1 MKIIDN
7 YRKLPIGKYNEIV
20 KLCETEMDE
29 VDRKVKIVGILTG
42 LTDDEVL
49 ALPLTDFT
57 ECCAKA
63 KFIDLPC
70 PETLIPSV
78 SKSYPVGEFN
88 LVPVTD
94 MRKVTTAQY
103 IDFLAFSKDKE
114 HNIVEMLSCFLVP
127 KGMDYNEGYDILDVH
142 NAIKEEMSVA
152 EVLAVLA
159 FFFGSWTRSLH
170 STLSYS
176 ERMAR
181 RVKDKGKRQ
190 MMMERIEELRS
201 TISGVGYLLY
211 LLIHIF

>member
-1 MKIIDN
+1 MNIIDN

-63 KFIDLPC
+63 RFIDQPC

-78 SKSYPVGEFN
+78 SKSYPVGGFN

-94 MRKVTTAQY
+94 MRKVNTAQY
-103 IDFLAFSKDKE
+103 IDFLTFSKDKE

-159 FFFGSWTRSLH
+159 FFFGSWTKSLH

-176 ERMAR
+176 KRQAR
-181 RVKDKGKRQ
+181 RLKDKGKRET
-190 MMMERIEELRS
+190 MMAMIRELQDS
-201 TISGVGYLLY
+201 VTSGGGSRM
-211 LLIHIF
+211 

>member
-63 KFIDLPC
+63 QFLDKEC
-70 PETLIPSV
+70 PENLIPAI
-78 SKSYPVGEFN
+78 SKSYPVGGFN

-103 IDFLAFSKDKE
+103 IDFITFSKDKE

-152 EVLAVLA
+152 EVLALLA
-159 FFFGSWTRSLH
+159 FFFGSWTRSIN
-170 STLSYS
+170 STLSSS

-190 MMMERIEELRS
+190 MMMERIAELRS
-201 TISGVGYLLY
+201 TISGGGSPR
-211 LLIHIF
+211 

>member
-29 VDRKVKIVGILTG
+29 VDRKVRIVGILTG

-78 SKSYPVGEFN
+78 SKSYPVGVFN

-103 IDFLAFSKDKE
+103 IDFLSFSKDKE

-176 ERMAR
+176 ERTAR
-181 RVKDKGKRQ
+181 RLKDKGKRA
-190 MMMERIEELRS
+190 MMMERIAELRS
-201 TISGVGYLLY
+201 TISGVGSPR
-211 LLIHIF
+211 

>member
-78 SKSYPVGEFN
+78 SKSYPVGGFN

-181 RVKDKGKRQ
+181 RVKDKEKRQ
-190 MMMERIEELRS
+190 MIMERIAELRS
-201 TISGVGYLLY
+201 TISGVGSPR
-211 LLIHIF
+211 

>member
-78 SKSYPVGEFN
+78 SKSYPVGGFN

-152 EVLAVLA
+152 EVLALLA
-159 FFFGSWTRSLH
+159 FFFGSWTRSIN
-170 STLSYS
+170 STLSSS

-201 TISGVGYLLY
+201 TISGVGSPR
-211 LLIHIF
+211 

>member
-1 MKIIDN
+1 MNIIDN

-29 VDRKVKIVGILTG
+29 VDRKVSIVAILTG
-42 LTDDEVL
+42 LTEDEVL
-49 ALPLTDFT
+49 ALPITDFT

-78 SKSYPVGEFN
+78 SKSYPVGGFN

-103 IDFLAFSKDKE
+103 IDFLSFSKDKE

-181 RVKDKGKRQ
+181 RVKDKEKRQ
-190 MMMERIEELRS
+190 MMMERIAELRS
-201 TISGVGYLLY
+201 TISGVGSPQ
-211 LLIHIF
+211 

>member
-42 LTDDEVL
+42 LTEDEVL
-49 ALPLTDFT
+49 ALPITDFT

-78 SKSYPVGEFN
+78 SKSYPVGGFN

-103 IDFLAFSKDKE
+103 IDFITFSKDKE

-142 NAIKEEMSVA
+142 TAIKEEMSVA
-152 EVLAVLA
+152 EVLALLA
-159 FFFGSWTRSLH
+159 FFFGSWTRSIN
-170 STLSYS
+170 STLSSS

-181 RVKDKGKRQ
+181 RVKDKEKRQ
-190 MMMERIEELRS
+190 MMMERIAELRS
-201 TISGVGYLLY
+201 TISGGGSPR
-211 LLIHIF
+211 

>member
-78 SKSYPVGEFN
+78 SKSYPVGGFN

-103 IDFLAFSKDKE
+103 IDFLSFSKDKE

-152 EVLAVLA
+152 EVLALLA
-159 FFFGSWTRSLH
+159 FFFGSWTRSIH

-181 RVKDKGKRQ
+181 RVKDKGKRA
-190 MMMERIEELRS
+190 MMMERIAELRS
-201 TISGVGYLLY
+201 TISGVGSPR
-211 LLIHIF
+211 

>member
-78 SKSYPVGEFN
+78 SKSYPVGGFN

-103 IDFLAFSKDKE
+103 IDFLSFSKDKE

-152 EVLAVLA
+152 EVLALLA
-159 FFFGSWTRSLH
+159 FFFGSWTRSIH

-181 RVKDKGKRQ
+181 RVKDKEKRQ
-190 MMMERIEELRS
+190 MMMERIAELRS
-201 TISGVGYLLY
+201 TISGVGSPQ
-211 LLIHIF
+211 

>member
-78 SKSYPVGEFN
+78 SKSYPVGGFN

-103 IDFLAFSKDKE
+103 IDFLSFSKDKE

-152 EVLAVLA
+152 EVLALLA
-159 FFFGSWTRSLH
+159 FFFGSWTRSIH

-181 RVKDKGKRQ
+181 RVKDKEKRQ
-190 MMMERIEELRS
+190 MMMERIAELRS
-201 TISGVGYLLY
+201 TISGGGSPR
-211 LLIHIF
+211 

>member
-29 VDRKVKIVGILTG
+29 VDRKVSIVAILTG
-42 LTDDEVL
+42 LTEDEVL
-49 ALPLTDFT
+49 ALPITDFT

-78 SKSYPVGEFN
+78 SKSYPVGGFN

-103 IDFLAFSKDKE
+103 IDFITFSKDKE

-142 NAIKEEMSVA
+142 TAIKEEMSVA
-152 EVLAVLA
+152 EVLALLA
-159 FFFGSWTRSLH
+159 FFFGSWTRSIH
-170 STLSYS
+170 STLSSS

-190 MMMERIEELRS
+190 MMMERIAELRS
-201 TISGVGYLLY
+201 TISGGGSPR
-211 LLIHIF
+211 

>member
-78 SKSYPVGEFN
+78 SKSYPVGGFN

-152 EVLAVLA
+152 EVLALLA
-159 FFFGSWTRSLH
+159 FFFGSWTRSIH
-170 STLSYS
+170 STLSSS

-190 MMMERIEELRS
+190 MMMERIAELRS
-201 TISGVGYLLY
+201 TISGGG
-211 LLIHIF
+211 FPQ

>member
-78 SKSYPVGEFN
+78 SKSYPVGGFN

-152 EVLAVLA
+152 EVLALLA

-190 MMMERIEELRS
+190 MMMERIAELRS
-201 TISGVGYLLY
+201 TISGVGSPR
-211 LLIHIF
+211 

>member
-29 VDRKVKIVGILTG
+29 VDRKVSIVAILTG
-42 LTDDEVL
+42 LTEDEVL
-49 ALPLTDFT
+49 ALPITDFT

-78 SKSYPVGEFN
+78 SKSYPVGGFN

-103 IDFLAFSKDKE
+103 IDFITFSKDKE

-152 EVLAVLA
+152 EVLALLA
-159 FFFGSWTRSLH
+159 FFFGSWTRSIN
-170 STLSYS
+170 STLSSS

-190 MMMERIEELRS
+190 MMMERIAELRS
-201 TISGVGYLLY
+201 TISGGGSPR
-211 LLIHIF
+211 

>member
-49 ALPLTDFT
+49 ALPITDFT

-78 SKSYPVGEFN
+78 SKSYPVCGFN

-103 IDFLAFSKDKE
+103 IDFLSFSKDKE

-181 RVKDKGKRQ
+181 RVKDKGKRA
-190 MMMERIEELRS
+190 MMMERIAELRS
-201 TISGVGYLLY
+201 TISGVGSPR
-211 LLIHIF
+211 

>member
-29 VDRKVKIVGILTG
+29 ADRKAKIVGILTG

-78 SKSYPVGEFN
+78 SKSYPVGGFN

-103 IDFLAFSKDKE
+103 IDFITFSKDKE

-142 NAIKEEMSVA
+142 KAIKEEMSVA
-152 EVLAVLA
+152 EVLALLA

-170 STLSYS
+170 STLSSS

-181 RVKDKGKRQ
+181 RVKDKEKRQ
-190 MMMERIEELRS
+190 MMMERIAELRS
-201 TISGVGYLLY
+201 TISGGGSPR
-211 LLIHIF
+211 

>member
-42 LTDDEVL
+42 LTEDEVL
-49 ALPLTDFT
+49 ALPITDFT

-78 SKSYPVGEFN
+78 SKSYPVGGFN

-103 IDFLAFSKDKE
+103 IDFITFSKDKE

-152 EVLAVLA
+152 EVLALLA
-159 FFFGSWTRSLH
+159 FFFGSWTRSIN
-170 STLSYS
+170 STLSSS

-181 RVKDKGKRQ
+181 RVKDRGKRQ
-190 MMMERIEELRS
+190 MMMERIAELRS
-201 TISGVGYLLY
+201 TISGGGSPR
-211 LLIHIF
+211 

>member
-1 MKIIDN
+1 MNIIDN
-7 YRKLPIGKYNEIV
+7 YRKLPIGKYIDIV
-20 KLCETEMDE
+20 RLCETEMDE

-63 KFIDLPC
+63 RFIDQPC

-103 IDFLAFSKDKE
+103 IDFLSFSKDKE

-159 FFFGSWTRSLH
+159 FFFGSWTRSIH
-170 STLSYS
+170 STLSSS

-190 MMMERIEELRS
+190 MMMERIAELRS
-201 TISGVGYLLY
+201 TISGGGSPR
-211 LLIHIF
+211 

>member
-29 VDRKVKIVGILTG
+29 VDRKVSIVAILTG
-42 LTDDEVL
+42 LTEDEVL

-103 IDFLAFSKDKE
+103 IDFLSFSKDKE

-190 MMMERIEELRS
+190 MMMERIAELRS
-201 TISGVGYLLY
+201 TISGGGSPR
-211 LLIHIF
+211 

>member
-42 LTDDEVL
+42 LTDEEVL
-49 ALPLTDFT
+49 NLPLTEFT

-78 SKSYPVGEFN
+78 SKSYPVGGFN

-152 EVLAVLA
+152 EVLALLA
-159 FFFGSWTRSLH
+159 FFFGSWTRSIN
-170 STLSYS
+170 STLSSS

-190 MMMERIEELRS
+190 MMMERIAELRS
-201 TISGVGYLLY
+201 TISGGGSPR
-211 LLIHIF
+211 

>member
-20 KLCETEMDE
+20 KLCETEMNE
-29 VDRKVKIVGILTG
+29 LDRKVKIVGILTG

-103 IDFLAFSKDKE
+103 IDFLSFSKDKE
-114 HNIVEMLSCFLVP
+114 HNIVEMMSCFLVP

-152 EVLAVLA
+152 EVLALLA
-159 FFFGSWTRSLH
+159 FFFGSWTRSIH

-176 ERMAR
+176 ERTAR
-181 RVKDKGKRQ
+181 RVKDKEKRK
-190 MMMERIEELRS
+190 MMMERIAELRS
-201 TISGVGYLLY
+201 TISGGGSPR
-211 LLIHIF
+211 

>member
-7 YRKLPIGKYNEIV
+7 YHRLPIGKYLDIV
-20 KLCETEMDE
+20 NLCETEMDE

-49 ALPLTDFT
+49 SLPLTDFT

-78 SKSYPVGEFN
+78 SKSYPVGGFN

-103 IDFLAFSKDKE
+103 IDFLSFSKDKE
-114 HNIVEMLSCFLVP
+114 HNIVEMMSCFLVP

-152 EVLAVLA
+152 EVLALLA
-159 FFFGSWTRSLH
+159 FFFGSWTRSIH
-170 STLSYS
+170 STLSSS

-181 RVKDKGKRQ
+181 RVKDKEKRQ
-190 MMMERIEELRS
+190 MIMERIAELRS
-201 TISGVGYLLY
+201 TISGGGSPQ
-211 LLIHIF
+211 

>member
-1 MKIIDN
+1 MNIIDN
-7 YRKLPIGKYNEIV
+7 YRKLPIGKYIDIV

-63 KFIDLPC
+63 RFIDQPC

-78 SKSYPVGEFN
+78 SKSYPVGGIN

-103 IDFLAFSKDKE
+103 IDFITFSKDKE

-159 FFFGSWTRSLH
+159 FFFGSWTKSLH

-176 ERMAR
+176 KRQAR
-181 RVKDKGKRQ
+181 RLKDKGKRET
-190 MMMERIEELRS
+190 MMAMIRELQDS
-201 TISGVGYLLY
+201 VTSGGGSRM
-211 LLIHIF
+211 

>member
-78 SKSYPVGEFN
+78 SKSYPVGGFN

-176 ERMAR
+176 ERTAR
-181 RVKDKGKRQ
+181 RLKDKGKRA
-190 MMMERIEELRS
+190 MMLERIAELRS
-201 TISGVGYLLY
+201 TISGGGSPR
-211 LLIHIF
+211 

>member
-78 SKSYPVGEFN
+78 SKSYPVGGFN

-152 EVLAVLA
+152 EVLALLA
-159 FFFGSWTRSLH
+159 FFFGSWTRSIN
-170 STLSYS
+170 STLSSS

-190 MMMERIEELRS
+190 MMMERIAELRS
-201 TISGVGYLLY
+201 TISGVGSPQ
-211 LLIHIF
+211 

>member
-1 MKIIDN
+1 MNIIDN

-20 KLCETEMDE
+20 RLCETEMDE
-29 VDRKVKIVGILTG
+29 VDRKVRIVGILAG

-63 KFIDLPC
+63 RFIDLPC

-78 SKSYPVGEFN
+78 SKSYPVGGFN

-94 MRKVTTAQY
+94 MRKVNTAQY
-103 IDFLAFSKDKE
+103 IDFLTFSKDKE

-159 FFFGSWTRSLH
+159 FFFGSWTKSLH

-176 ERMAR
+176 KRQAR
-181 RVKDKGKRQ
+181 RLKDKGKRET
-190 MMMERIEELRS
+190 MMAMIRELQDS
-201 TISGVGYLLY
+201 VTSGGGSRM
-211 LLIHIF
+211 

>member
-63 KFIDLPC
+63 QFLDKEC
-70 PETLIPSV
+70 PENLIPAI
-78 SKSYPVGEFN
+78 SKSYPVGGFN

-103 IDFLAFSKDKE
+103 IDFITFSKDKE

-152 EVLAVLA
+152 EVLALLA
-159 FFFGSWTRSLH
+159 FFFGSWTRSIH

-181 RVKDKGKRQ
+181 RVKDKEKRQ
-190 MMMERIEELRS
+190 MMMERIAELRS
-201 TISGVGYLLY
+201 TISGGGSPR
-211 LLIHIF
+211 

>member
-42 LTDDEVL
+42 LTDEEVL

-78 SKSYPVGEFN
+78 SKSYPVGGFN

-103 IDFLAFSKDKE
+103 IDFLSFSKDKE

-181 RVKDKGKRQ
+181 RVKDKEKRQ
-190 MMMERIEELRS
+190 MMMERIAELRS
-201 TISGVGYLLY
+201 TISGGGSPR
-211 LLIHIF
+211 

>member
-29 VDRKVKIVGILTG
+29 VDRKVKIVAILTG

-78 SKSYPVGEFN
+78 SKSYPVGGFN

-103 IDFLAFSKDKE
+103 IDFLSFSKDKE

-142 NAIKEEMSVA
+142 TAIKEEMSVA
-152 EVLAVLA
+152 EVLALLA
-159 FFFGSWTRSLH
+159 FFFGSWTRSIH

-181 RVKDKGKRQ
+181 RVKDKEKRQ
-190 MMMERIEELRS
+190 MVMERIAELRS
-201 TISGVGYLLY
+201 TISGVGSPR
-211 LLIHIF
+211 

>member
-42 LTDDEVL
+42 LTEDEVL
-49 ALPLTDFT
+49 DLPITDFT

-78 SKSYPVGEFN
+78 SKSYPVGGFN

-103 IDFLAFSKDKE
+103 IDFITFSKDKE

-152 EVLAVLA
+152 EVLALLA
-159 FFFGSWTRSLH
+159 FFFGSWTRSIN
-170 STLSYS
+170 STLSSS

-181 RVKDKGKRQ
+181 RVKDKEKRQ
-190 MMMERIEELRS
+190 MMMERIAELRS
-201 TISGVGYLLY
+201 TISGGGYPR
-211 LLIHIF
+211 

>member
-29 VDRKVKIVGILTG
+29 VDRKVSIVAILTG
-42 LTDDEVL
+42 LTEDEVL
-49 ALPLTDFT
+49 ALPITDFT

-78 SKSYPVGEFN
+78 SKSYPVGGFN

-190 MMMERIEELRS
+190 MMMERIAELRS
-201 TISGVGYLLY
+201 TISGVGSPR
-211 LLIHIF
+211 

>member
-78 SKSYPVGEFN
+78 SKSYPVGGFN

-103 IDFLAFSKDKE
+103 IDFLSFSKDKE

-152 EVLAVLA
+152 EVLALLA
-159 FFFGSWTRSLH
+159 FFFGSWTRSIH

-181 RVKDKGKRQ
+181 RVKDKEKRQ
-190 MMMERIEELRS
+190 MMMERIAELRS
-201 TISGVGYLLY
+201 TISGGGSPQ
-211 LLIHIF
+211 

>member
-42 LTDDEVL
+42 LTEDEVL
-49 ALPLTDFT
+49 ALPITDFT

-78 SKSYPVGEFN
+78 SKSYPVGGFN

-103 IDFLAFSKDKE
+103 IDFITFSKDKE

-142 NAIKEEMSVA
+142 TAIKEEMSVA
-152 EVLAVLA
+152 EVLALLA
-159 FFFGSWTRSLH
+159 FFFGSWTRSIH
-170 STLSYS
+170 STLSSS

-190 MMMERIEELRS
+190 MMMERIAELRS
-201 TISGVGYLLY
+201 TISGGGSPR
-211 LLIHIF
+211 